1 MRNAILSATFIGLAA
16 GPIAGQSLYFP
27 PIGPGAWDT
36 LSPSDLGWCPDRID
50 SLIDFVGSRNTK
62 AFLILKDGKIVIEHY
77 YGTFTQDSLWYW
89 ASAGKTLTAMLTG
102 IAQEEGLLDIALPSS
117 TYLGAGWTSCTPQQE
132 AQITVRDQL
141 MMTSG
146 LDDGVP
152 DDNCTDPACLQYL
165 ADAGTRWAY
174 HNAPYTLL
182 DDVIANA
189 AGTTFSSYFN
199 TRIRNRIGMDGFWFP
214 GGSPYN
220 NVYYSRARSM
230 ARFGLLALN
239 RGVWAADTVLHDT
252 AYFNAMTTPSQ
263 TLNESYGYL
272 WWLNGQPSYML
283 PGLQFVFPG
292 PAMPDAP
299 ADMICGLGKN
309 DQLLN
314 VVPSRNMVVVRM
326 GNDAYGSFSVATVLN
341 NEIWQLIEQ
350 LPCAT
355 DVVGPGTTAGWEL
368 FPNPATDVVHLTL
381 PPGRDRSVVEL
392 LDALG
397 RAVPV
402 RWKGDGIDVAGLD
415 RGLYTVVVQGGR
427 SGMRRFLKE

>member
-1 MRNAILSATFIGLAA
+1 MARIALLASLLTSGLALQA
-16 GPIAGQSLYFP
+16 QTLYFP
-27 PIGPGAWDT
+27 PNGSTVWDT
-36 LSPSDLGWCPDRID
+36 LSPASLGWCPDRID

-102 IAQEEGLLDIALPSS
+102 IAQEEGHLDINQPSS
-117 TYLGAGWTSCTPQQE
+117 TYLGTGWTTCTPQEE

-141 MMTSG
+141 TMTSG

-189 AGTTFSSYFN
+189 TGTSFGNYFN
-199 TRIRNRIGMDGFWFP
+199 TRIRNKVGMDGFWFP

-230 ARFGLLALN
+230 ARYGLLALN
-239 RGVWAADTVLHDT
+239 RGIWANDTILHDT
-252 AYFNAMTTPSQ
+252 AYFTAMTTPSQ
-263 TLNESYGYL
+263 NLNDSYGYL
-272 WWLNGQPSYML
+272 WWLNGQPSFMV
-283 PGLQFVFPG
+283 PSLQFVFPG
-292 PAMPDAP
+292 MMMPDAP
-299 ADMICGLGKN
+299 ADMVCGLGKN

-326 GNDAYGSFSVATVLN
+326 GDPAYTSQSVAILFN

-350 LPCAT
+350 LPC
-355 DVVGPGTTAGWEL
+355 TTAMNDPVPADGL
-368 FPNPATDVVHLTL
+368 KVFPNPAGDALT
-381 PPGRDRSVVEL
+381 VEL
-392 LDALG
+392 PAGARANDLDLRDATG

-402 RWKGDGIDVAGLD
+402 RWTGAGLD
-415 RGLYTVVVQGGR
+415 LSGLHAGFYTLRLRGDAATAL
-427 SGMRRFLKE
+427 RFVKQ